1 MVTSA
6 AVPAVVG
13 TAMIGTDGFLA
24 VSYTHLDVYKRQ
36 IEICAITTVT
46 AAINAI
52 QQISCTEIFACCI
65 LKTPFLFLLV
75 KVYRM
80 LLRLSTLLF
89 HQLTFRIV
97 P

>member
-1 MVTSA
+1 MESPPLFDPRITPANVTA
-6 AVPAVVG
+6 NVCIV
-13 TAMIGTDGFLA
+13 IGTPIGIG
-24 VSYTHLDVYKRQ
+24 

-89 HQLTFRIV
+89 RQLTFRIV